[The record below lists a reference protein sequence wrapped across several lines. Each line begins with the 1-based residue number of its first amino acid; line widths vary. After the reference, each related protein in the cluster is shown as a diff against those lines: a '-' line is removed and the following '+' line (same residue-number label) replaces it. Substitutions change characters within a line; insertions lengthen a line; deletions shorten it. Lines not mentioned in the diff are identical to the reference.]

1 MILHWVLALVV
12 FALVFVVI
20 ATLLAPS
27 PRPILRGW
35 HHGLG
40 LAAWPVTAILLSWR
54 LYLGSRLAPEPTLF
68 AWQRMILRMLRGLI
82 YGLLLI
88 LPPLGYLA
96 ASGQSAWVRVFSGSF
111 LPGVVQ
117 SASAAAF
124 VLGLHRTL
132 AWTFLA
138 ALALHVGIALYHH
151 TVLRD
156 RLLRR
161 ILPE

>member
-1 MILHWVLALVV
+1 MILHWGLTLVV
-12 FALVFVVI
+12 FALVFTVI
-20 ATLLAPS
+20 ASMLAPS
-27 PRPILRGW
+27 PRPVLRGW

-40 LAAWPVTAILLSWR
+40 LAIWPGAAILLFWR
-54 LYLGSRLAPEPTLF
+54 VYYGRRLAPEPTLF
-68 AWQRMILRMLRGLI
+68 AWQRATMRLLNGLL

-88 LPPLGYLA
+88 LPPLGFLA
-96 ASGQSAWVRVFSGSF
+96 ASGQSAWVRVFGGSF

-117 SASAAAF
+117 SASAAIF
-124 VLGLHRTL
+124 VLGLHRVL

-138 ALALHVGIALYHH
+138 VLTLHVGIAIYHH